1 MRIRKQP
8 LTPLAAIAAGLA
20 AGAVGTICMD
30 TLRYVRYRRA
40 GGKDSP
46 LGWEFAPVDS
56 WDKAPDPGQI
66 GKRLIEGFTQREL
79 SDRWAFPVSTVMH
92 WGYGSGAGMA
102 YGVLAGSLR
111 KPHAVYGV
119 PYGAAVF
126 ASDYVTLPIAG
137 LYQPIW
143 KYDAKTLWEDLS
155 AHLAYG
161 AGTGV
166 TFWLISKVS
175 AA

>member
-56 WDKAPDPGQI
+56 WDKAPDPGQV
-66 GKRLIEGFTQREL
+66 GKRLIEGFTQRQL

-92 WGYGSGAGMA
+92 WGYGSGAGMV
-102 YGVLAGSLR
+102 YGVLAGSLP

-119 PYGAAVF
+119 
-126 ASDYVTLPIAG
+126 
-137 LYQPIW
+137 
-143 KYDAKTLWEDLS
+143 
-155 AHLAYG
+155 
-161 AGTGV
+161 
-166 TFWLISKVS
+166 
-175 AA
+175 